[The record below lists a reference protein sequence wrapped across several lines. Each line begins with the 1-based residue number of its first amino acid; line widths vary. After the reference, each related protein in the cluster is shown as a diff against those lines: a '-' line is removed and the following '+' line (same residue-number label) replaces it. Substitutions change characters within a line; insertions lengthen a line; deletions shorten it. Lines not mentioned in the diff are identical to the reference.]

1 MRVLMLHNR
10 YLLHGGEDIS
20 CAMDVELLRNRG
32 YEVDLYEETN
42 ARVESLGP
50 LKTGARA
57 IWSRETYH
65 RVRQLV
71 RQNKCEVVHVQNFF
85 PLISPSAYYAARA
98 EGAAV
103 VQSLRNYRLIC
114 PASNCLRN
122 GRVCEDCVGKAIAW
136 PGVLHACYRG
146 SATATAAVAAM
157 LAVHHGIGT
166 WRRHV
171 DAFICLTH
179 FGRDKFV
186 SAGLPADKIAI
197 KPNFVH
203 PDPGVGEG
211 RGGYALFVGRLDV
224 QKGVDVLLAA
234 WEAAAARPP
243 MKVLGD
249 GPLADRV
256 RQVAARAPEIEWL
269 GHRSLDETYQL
280 MQNAAFLVLP
290 SVSYEGFPRVLVEG
304 FACGT
309 PVIAS
314 RISPMTELIDDG
326 VTGLLFA
333 VGNADDLGARVAW
346 AWTHPAELSQMRR
359 NARVKFEA
367 DFTAEKN
374 GQILAAIYATAIER
388 VRQSRSC

>member
-1 MRVLMLHNR
+1 MRVLMLHNK

-20 CAMDVELLRNRG
+20 CAMDVALLRNDG
-32 YEVDLYEETN
+32 HDVELYEETN
-42 ARVESLGP
+42 AKVESIGSVRA
-50 LKTGARA
+50 GARA
-57 IWSRETYH
+57 IWSRDTFH
-65 RVRQLV
+65 RVRRLV

-136 PGVLHACYRG
+136 PGVVHACYRG
-146 SATATAAVAAM
+146 SATATAAVATM

-166 WRRHV
+166 WRRRV
-171 DAFICLTH
+171 DAFICLTR
-179 FGRDKFV
+179 FGREKFV

-203 PDPGVGEG
+203 PDPGVGP
-211 RGGYALFVGRLDV
+211 GGGGFALFVGRLDV
-224 QKGVDVLLAA
+224 QKGVDVVLAA
-234 WEAAAARPP
+234 WEAAATRPP
-243 MKVLGD
+243 IKILGD
-249 GPLADRV
+249 GPLAERV
-256 RQVAARAPEIEWL
+256 RAVAARVPGIEWL
-269 GHRSLDETYQL
+269 GHRSLDETYRL
-280 MQNAAFLVLP
+280 MQTAEFLILP
-290 SVSYEGFPRVLVEG
+290 SVSYEGFPRVVVEG

-314 RISPMTELIDDG
+314 RISPMTELIEDG
-326 VTGLLFA
+326 VTGLLFDA
-333 VGNADDLGARVAW
+333 GNAGDLWARVTW
-346 AWTHPAELSQMRR
+346 ATTHPAELSQMRR
-359 NARVKFEA
+359 NARLKFEA

-374 GQILAAIYATAIER
+374 GRILAAIYAAAIER
-388 VRQSRSC
+388 ARQSH